1 MPKLGWLL
9 LGLDG
14 LRPQACPKS
23 KKEQARRASPRCYLL
38 LFFFFKK
45 KRILNKFFT
54 YFHIKIY

>member
-38 LFFFFKK
+38 LFFFLKK
-45 KRILNKFFT
+45 KEN
-54 YFHIKIY
+54 IK